1 MESPREIY
9 LRRPLMNPFA
19 KRRLG
24 ATTVE
29 LTVLGIGGAS
39 IGSLHGSVAE
49 SDALAAIE
57 AAYGAGAR
65 YFDTAPLYGS
75 GLGEHRMGRILQR
88 YRRDSFVLSTKVGR
102 VLKPLP
108 PGANE
113 RTHLPDWLPF
123 AQVYDYSF
131 DGTLRAFDDSLQRLG
146 LGQIDIALIHDID
159 PLNHGLGGY
168 RRRYH
173 EAMEGAYPA
182 LARLRSEGVVK
193 AIGVGVNDWRVC
205 QRCAKAA
212 DFDCFLLAGRYSLL
226 EQEAL
231 KSFLP
236 LCERKGIAVIIG
248 APYNSGILARG
259 AVRQTTHNYQA
270 PSPQIL
276 RKVGHMEE
284 ICARHGVSLAAAA
297 LQFPLGHLA
306 VVSVIPG
313 VRSRSQVELNIR
325 LMQEAIPEDFWHEL
339 VHERL
344 LDATAPI
351 PKIKSAART

>member
-1 MESPREIY
+1 MTLI
-9 LRRPLMNPFA
+9 A

-24 ATTVE
+24 ETTVE
-29 LTVLGIGGAS
+29 LTVLGVGGAS
-39 IGSLHGSVAE
+39 IGSFHGPVPE
-49 SDALAAIE
+49 SDALAAVE
-57 AAYGAGAR
+57 AAYGAGTR

-88 YRRDSFVLSTKVGR
+88 YPRDSFVLSTKVGR
-102 VLKPLP
+102 LLKPLP

-113 RTHLPDWLPF
+113 GAHSLDSLPF

-131 DGTLRAFDDSLQRLG
+131 DGALRAFDDSLQRLG
-146 LGQIDIALIHDID
+146 LARIDIALIHDID
-159 PLNHGLGGY
+159 PLAHGVREHY
-168 RRRYH
+168 RRYR

-236 LCERKGIAVIIG
+236 LCERKGIGVIVG

-259 AVRQTTHNYQA
+259 AVKLTTHNYLV
-270 PSPQIL
+270 PSPEVL
-276 RKVGHMEE
+276 SKVRRMEQ
-284 ICARHGVSLAAAA
+284 ICARYGVSLAAAA
-297 LQFPLGHLA
+297 LQFPLGHPA

-313 VRSRSQVELNIR
+313 VRSRPQVELNIR
-325 LMQEAIPEDFWHEL
+325 LMQEVIPEDFWREL
-339 VHERL
+339 VHEKL
-344 LDATAPI
+344 LDAAAPI
-351 PKIKSAART
+351 PKIKNAAHT